1 LVLLVCFCILFPC
14 SLSIIL
20 GLLLQCVTLF
30 YVYLIFFSSKLGCIS
45 IWELHDVFLLLLFPD
60 CLLISHHMSLHSIKI
75 AIGFFWL
82 PSLQFKFWKSIV
94 WFPLSFWCWLEE
106 KDIDVVK

>member
-30 YVYLIFFSSKLGCIS
+30 YVYLIFF
-45 IWELHDVFLLLLFPD
+45 
-60 CLLISHHMSLHSIKI
+60 
-75 AIGFFWL
+75 
-82 PSLQFKFWKSIV
+82 LQN
-94 WFPLSFWCWLEE
+94 
-106 KDIDVVK
+106 